1 MPEAYIT
8 LIGIGIQTALY
19 LLGGYALVIRS
30 DASIKIMAGQVKEIQ
45 VELKGLSTIVTTL
58 AVQDERLNNQARR
71 IDMMDNKLEALRR
84 GEGFVAGSRGKPA
97 GIEKE
102 Y

>member
-1 MPEAYIT
+1 MSEAYIP
-8 LIGIGIQTALY
+8 LIGIGVQTALY
-19 LLGGYALVIRS
+19 LLGGYGLVMRNDWSSKALT
-30 DASIKIMAGQVKEIQ
+30 KQVEAIQ

-71 IDMMDNKLEALRR
+71 ISDLDTKVEAMRR
-84 GEGFVAGSRGKPA
+84 GEGFIAGAR

-102 Y
+102 F